1 MKKKILVPILTG
13 LTALSMSLT
22 VYAATPQEVISKNPT
37 SYTAGTNSIYGP
49 KLTQDQLNAV
59 AQSVADF
66 KTNYI
71 TDGMS
76 NDQKIKAGNDYVKS
90 HVSYID
96 WDKGVGANTAYAL
109 VAGQGACSGMTRGFI
124 ALMDS
129 VDVKAYLVH
138 ASGNS
143 HQWIL
148 AEFDDG
154 FAFIDIDANQSAGMD
169 IIYHSKTHPYAYDT
183 AAYPAVGS
191 HSAEYGT
198 AQTQSQTVIEGWK
211 QDGNGWWYQNAD
223 GSYPVNQ
230 WKEIDG
236 KQYYFGGDGYMLTNT
251 TTPDGYNVG
260 SDGAWIQESE
270 QTATPQPTDGVH
282 IYRTTQDEA
291 KLNFWF
297 DEEGLPLYND
307 ETINGIF
314 CDVIDRNVKTFRI
327 KSSGSNVN
335 PSNHSVL
342 VMGVKATNNPNMPY
356 TIIGEPKI
364 YPLEYDKAYS
374 FNFADENLSQ
384 EALAQYCIS
393 NNIEGMKK
401 SL

>member
-1 MKKKILVPILTG
+1 MKKKILVPVIAG

-22 VYAATPQEVISKNPT
+22 AYAATAQEVISKNPT
-37 SYTAGTNSIYGP
+37 SYTAGTNSVYGP
-49 KLTQDQLNAV
+49 KLTQEQLNAV

-96 WDKGVGANTAYAL
+96 WDKGTGANTAYAL
-109 VAGQGACSGMTRGFI
+109 VTGQGACSGMTRGFI

-129 VDVKAYLVH
+129 VDVKAYLIH

-143 HQWIL
+143 HQWIM

-169 IIYHSKTHPYAYDT
+169 IIYHSTTHPYAYDT
-183 AAYPAVGS
+183 SAYPAVGS
-191 HSAEYGT
+191 HSAEYGS
-198 AQTQSQTVIEGWK
+198 AQTVIEGWK

-236 KQYYFGGDGYMLTNT
+236 KQYYFGGDGYMLHDT
-251 TTPDGYNVG
+251 TSPDGYKVG
-260 SDGAWIQESE
+260 SDGAWIQE
-270 QTATPQPTDGVH
+270 PD
-282 IYRTTQDEA
+282 
-291 KLNFWF
+291 
-297 DEEGLPLYND
+297 
-307 ETINGIF
+307 
-314 CDVIDRNVKTFRI
+314 
-327 KSSGSNVN
+327 
-335 PSNHSVL
+335 
-342 VMGVKATNNPNMPY
+342 
-356 TIIGEPKI
+356 
-364 YPLEYDKAYS
+364 
-374 FNFADENLSQ
+374 
-384 EALAQYCIS
+384 
-393 NNIEGMKK
+393 
-401 SL
+401 